1 VTWLARNAF
10 PIGLAAA
17 GFTLAVGYPTGDPDT
32 YWHLASGQW
41 MLDHR
46 EILRADIFS
55 STVSG
60 QPYSVGEWLGEI
72 VLALVSTLVLGLLLL
87 LIAPAL
93 DGAIVRAFR
102 QRTGASIG
110 LGVAAFFLARLSR
123 RGGAPLVAALLVVVW
138 ALVFSKTR
146 WTDRPAIFTFV
157 LFPVVLDLLY
167 QARAGS
173 RRALVAIPPLVLLWA
188 NLHGGYAVGI
198 AVVLAFAVEGLIRR
212 RSDAVPLLITLAASI
227 AFSFVDPETFGVA
240 GAAAHALAPPRFISE
255 EAPPNVL
262 EPSGFIFAAFVL
274 ATMGLA
280 LLYGG
285 DLLDALLLVPLLWL
299 GLSAQRHLAFFVFS
313 ATPFVAAGAA
323 RLYREV
329 RPRIARTV
337 PLRPL
342 PPAAAATLAVLLVAG
357 ALASAAGA
365 PRDPDEHAY
374 PVGAIVALKTGSGTL
389 LNEYDWGG
397 FLIYRVPERKVFVDG
412 RLFPYFPAVL
422 TEYRD
427 AVELRPDW
435 KDVLAKYDVREA
447 LLMPAKPLAVALRED
462 GWKVRA
468 EGPNF
473 VLLAKP

>member
-1 VTWLARNAF
+1 
-10 PIGLAAA
+10 
-17 GFTLAVGYPTGDPDT
+17 
-32 YWHLASGQW
+32 
-41 MLDHR
+41 MLR
-46 EILRADIFS
+46 R
-55 STVSG
+55 
-60 QPYSVGEWLGEI
+60 PPR
-72 VLALVSTLVLGLLLL
+72 STLFPYTTLFRSIFRALL
-87 LIAPAL
+87 
-93 DGAIVRAFR
+93 V
-102 QRTGASIG
+102 
-110 LGVAAFFLARLSR
+110 GVAAFFLARLSR

-198 AVVLAFAVEGLIRR
+198 ALVLAFAVEGLIRR
-212 RSDAVPLLITLAASI
+212 RSDAVPLLITLAAAI

-323 RLYREV
+323 RLYREL
-329 RPRIARTV
+329 RPRTV

-342 PPAAAATLAVLLVAG
+342 PPAAAAAPAVLLVAG

-374 PVGAIVALKTGSGTL
+374 PVGAIVALRTGSGTL

-427 AVELRPDW
+427 AVEVRP
-435 KDVLAKYDVREA
+435 
-447 LLMPAKPLAVALRED
+447 
-462 GWKVRA
+462 
-468 EGPNF
+468 
-473 VLLAKP
+473 